1 MNRLQQS
8 RIFLVAAILL
18 IVAFQSYWLNRLYKE
33 EYVRL
38 EKETGTLF
46 REVVYNLQV
55 DRFKADTLIFKPKNG
70 PNLFV
75 YNAINALKRQTE
87 NTKKQISQRG
97 KTDTEHA
104 SNAGVVI
111 IEKKDSFFSKNPAR
125 IKIGHDALP
134 PNMDTALLNRMA
146 RSGMNVIVR
155 YGDKKN
161 DSLTVF
167 EKRAPHVIKT
177 VPDPKTIKIFR
188 DTANHTN
195 TVKTDFKIDLPQP
208 ERAFIRMITEGKAF
222 EDTISRHKLDSA
234 YKKELDKTGVSVYFI
249 IQKANNDSLHWLQDT
264 LTGKSLK
271 TTAVAVGLIHPAWY
285 RAEFENP
292 FPYLIKKISPQILF
306 SFFLVAFTSL
316 AFIFLYRNLLAQR
329 KLTEIKN
336 EFISNVTHELKTPI
350 ATVNVAIEALRNF
363 GGLQSPERTREYL
376 DISASELQRLSLL
389 VDKVLKLSMFEN
401 HEITLQKESFDLL
414 HLVEEVMAS
423 MKLQFEKQKAAITL
437 SSEGDNFMIDADK
450 LHITSVIYNLLDNAL
465 KYSKEDAVIEVKLI
479 RRNEYFELR
488 VKDNGIGID
497 EAYQNKIFEQ
507 FFRVP
512 SGNRHNTKGYGLGLS
527 YVNHIIRRHHGS
539 IEVESEPGK
548 GSTFIVRLPFT
559 EKLKLS

>member
-18 IVAFQSYWLNRLYKE
+18 IVTFQSYWLNRLYKE

-55 DRFKADTLIFKPKNG
+55 DRFKADTMIFKPKNG

-75 YNAINALKRQTE
+75 YNAINALKRQSE
-87 NTKKQISQRG
+87 DVKKQISQPG
-97 KTDTEHA
+97 KTDTRSIA
-104 SNAGVVI
+104 KAGVVI
-111 IEKKDSFFSKNPAR
+111 IEKKDSFFSKTHER
-125 IKIGHDALP
+125 IKIGHDVLP
-134 PNMDTALLNRMA
+134 PNMDTGLLNRMA

-155 YGDKKN
+155 YSDKKN

-167 EKRAPHVIKT
+167 EKNGSHVIKT
-177 VPDPKTIKIFR
+177 LPAPKTIKISR
-188 DTANHTN
+188 DTDNRKN
-195 TVKTDFKIDLPQP
+195 TIKTDFKFDLPQP
-208 ERAFIRMITEGKAF
+208 EKTFIRMITEGKAF
-222 EDTISRHKLDSA
+222 EDTISRHKVDSA
-234 YKKELDKTGVSVYFI
+234 YKKELDKTGVTIHFI

-264 LTGKSLK
+264 VTGKSLK
-271 TTAVAVGLIHPAWY
+271 TTPVAVGLIHPAWY
-285 RAEFENP
+285 RAEFGNP
-292 FPYLIKKISPQILF
+292 FSYLIKKISPQILF

-329 KLTEIKN
+329 RLTEIKN

-363 GGLQSPERTREYL
+363 GGLQSPERTKEYL
-376 DISASELQRLSLL
+376 DISASELQRLGLL

-401 HEITLQKESFDLL
+401 HEIALQKESFDLL
-414 HLVEEVMAS
+414 HLVEEVMFS
-423 MKLQFEKQKAAITL
+423 MKLQFEKQKAAITI

-497 EAYQNKIFEQ
+497 EACQNKIFEQ

-512 SGNRHNTKGYGLGLS
+512 SGNRHDTKGYGLGLS
-527 YVNHIIRRHHGS
+527 YVNYIVSRHHGS

-548 GSTFIVRLPFT
+548 GSTFIVKLPFA

>member
-55 DRFKADTLIFKPKNG
+55 DRFKADTLIFKQRNG

-75 YNAINALKRQTE
+75 YNAINAIKRQTE
-87 NTKKQISQRG
+87 DAKKQIFQHG
-97 KTDTEHA
+97 KADTGHV
-104 SNAGVVI
+104 SKAGVVV
-111 IEKKDSFFSKNPAR
+111 IEKKDSIFSKNSPR

-134 PNMDTALLNRMA
+134 PNMDTALLNRIA

-155 YGDKKN
+155 YNDKKN
-161 DSLTVF
+161 DSVIVF
-167 EKRAPHVIKT
+167 EKSAPRLIKT
-177 VPDPKTIKIFR
+177 VPPPKTIKVFR
-188 DTANHTN
+188 DTDNRTN
-195 TVKTDFKIDLPQP
+195 TVKTDFKFDLPQP
-208 ERAFIRMITEGKAF
+208 EKAFIRMITEAKAF
-222 EDTISRHKLDSA
+222 EDTISRFKVDSA
-234 YKKELDKTGVSVYFI
+234 YKKELDKTGVSIHFI
-249 IQKANNDSLHWLQDT
+249 IQKANNDSLRWLQDT

-271 TTAVAVGLIHPAWY
+271 TMAVSVGLIHPAWY

-363 GGLQSPERTREYL
+363 GGLQSPERTKEYL

-401 HEITLQKESFDLL
+401 HEVTLQKESFDLL
-414 HLVEEVMAS
+414 RLVEEVMAS

-450 LHITSVIYNLLDNAL
+450 LHITSVVYNLLDNAL
-465 KYSKEDAVIEVKLI
+465 KYSREDAVIEVKLI
-479 RRNEYFELR
+479 RHNEYFELR

-512 SGNRHNTKGYGLGLS
+512 NGNRHNTKGYGLGLS

-539 IEVESEPGK
+539 IEVESGLGK

-559 EKLKLS
+559 EKHKLS

>member
-1 MNRLQQS
+1 MSRLQQS
-8 RIFLVAAILL
+8 RIFLIAAILL

-87 NTKKQISQRG
+87 STKKQISPRG
-97 KTDTEHA
+97 KADTEHA
-104 SNAGVVI
+104 SNAGIVI
-111 IEKKDSFFSKNPAR
+111 IGKKDSFFSKNPAH
-125 IKIGHDALP
+125 IKIGHDGLP
-134 PNMDTALLNRMA
+134 PNMDTALLNRIA

-167 EKRAPHVIKT
+167 EKRVPRAIKT
-177 VPDPKTIKIFR
+177 APDSKTIKIFR
-188 DTANHTN
+188 DTNNHTS
-195 TVKTDFKIDLPQP
+195 TVRNEFKIDLPQP

-222 EDTISRHKLDSA
+222 EDTISRHKVDSA
-234 YKKELDKTGVSVYFI
+234 YKKELDKTGVSIHFI

-285 RAEFENP
+285 RAEFDNP

-316 AFIFLYRNLLAQR
+316 AFLFLYRNLLAQR

-363 GGLQSPERTREYL
+363 GGLQSPERTKEYL

-401 HEITLQKESFDLL
+401 HEIALQKESFDLL
-414 HLVEEVMAS
+414 HLIEEVMFS
-423 MKLQFEKQKAAITL
+423 MKLQFEKQKAAITI

-465 KYSKEDAVIEVKLI
+465 KYCKEYPVIDAKLI
-479 RRNEYFELR
+479 RRKEYFELR

-497 EAYQNKIFEQ
+497 DAYQNKIFEK

-527 YVNHIIRRHHGS
+527 YVSYIVSRHNGS

-548 GSTFIVRLPFT
+548 GSTFIVKLPFT
-559 EKLKLS
+559 EKLKIS